1 MAALTFTPLAKPIKR
16 DRWDRPL
23 IEPVD
28 GGKPV
33 PYTRVST
40 LAKALDNKEA
50 LMRWKQRQTA
60 IGLGKRPD
68 LVSMAAA
75 VAGDNR
81 KLDEIVKEAMSAAE
95 SNRAANVGTTLHA
108 LTEVVDEGRWPEHVT
123 ENLESDLR
131 AYMTAMH
138 GIEIVA
144 AEQFIVCDEV
154 QAAGTF
160 DRLVRLP
167 DGQLVIADIKTGQHE
182 PSYPHATTIQ
192 TSVYARGHL
201 YDPEKGRVGYL
212 PAVDFQRQAANPLC
226 AMSQFK
232 GMEFYRRIADLCLS
246 GAMSHAEIAEAYGVN
261 KTTVARW
268 ARVCRDVDLLPSTYR
283 GKPSW
288 HRSCAMCGAP
298 RSAHNPNQVRPPYTP
313 AS

>member
-40 LAKALDNKEA
+40 LAKALDNKDA

-81 KLDEIVKEAMSAAE
+81 KLDQIVKEAMSAAE

-123 ENLESDLR
+123 ENLEDDLR

-192 TSVYARGHL
+192 TSVYSRGHL
-201 YDPEKGRVGYL
+201 YDPEKGRVGHLPELGVSTDIGLLIHL
-212 PAVDFQRQAANPLC
+212 PAGQGVCDLYLLDLTVGWTLANAAFAVRSIFKDKPL
-226 AMSQFK
+226 
-232 GMEFYRRIADLCLS
+232 
-246 GAMSHAEIAEAYGVN
+246 
-261 KTTVARW
+261 T
-268 ARVCRDVDLLPSTYR
+268 
-283 GKPSW
+283 
-288 HRSCAMCGAP
+288 
-298 RSAHNPNQVRPPYTP
+298 PYAP

>member
-1 MAALTFTPLAKPIKR
+1 MAALTFTPLDKPIKR

-40 LAKALDNKEA
+40 LSKALDNKEA
-50 LMRWKQRQTA
+50 LMNWKQRQMA
-60 IGLGKRPD
+60 IGMSKRPD
-68 LVSMAAA
+68 LVSMAGA
-75 VAGDNR
+75 VGDDKR

-95 SNRAANVGTTLHA
+95 SSRAANIGTTLHA
-108 LTEVVDEGRWPEHVT
+108 LTEVVDEGQWPEHVA
-123 ENLESDLR
+123 ENLEDDLR

-138 GIEIVA
+138 EIEIVA
-144 AEQFIVCDEV
+144 SEQFIVCDEV

-167 DGQLVIADIKTGQHE
+167 DGRTVVADIKTGQHE
-182 PSYPHATTIQ
+182 PKYPHAVSIQ
-192 TSVYARGHL
+192 TSIYARGHL

-212 PAVDFQRQAANPLC
+212 PDLGVSTDTGLLIHLPAGQGACALYLLDLNIGWTLANAAFAVRSMFKDKPL
-226 AMSQFK
+226 
-232 GMEFYRRIADLCLS
+232 
-246 GAMSHAEIAEAYGVN
+246 
-261 KTTVARW
+261 T
-268 ARVCRDVDLLPSTYR
+268 
-283 GKPSW
+283 
-288 HRSCAMCGAP
+288 
-298 RSAHNPNQVRPPYTP
+298 PYAP